1 MDLADRRHIAFDL
14 VRAGLGV
21 PILQFNDVKMNIG
34 SVLGDIVAP
43 IAERAEEIFEPMQP
57 IFDLLEEPIPGVSDL
72 SEKIGGDQVNL
83 LFMSKAL
90 SALPNPPT
98 ELLNVINSVDR
109 LRDMAE
115 LAQHLASFGNT
126 WVTIGSFNISGSGG
140 NPLLS
145 EAAAARGI
153 CISTNGRPWSSTATV
168 SISPG

>member
-1 MDLADRRHIAFDL
+1 
-14 VRAGLGV
+14 
-21 PILQFNDVKMNIG
+21 
-34 SVLGDIVAP
+34 
-43 IAERAEEIFEPMQP
+43 MQP

-98 ELLNVINSVDR
+98 ELLNVINSVNQSSQIWPNWPSIWPASETR
-109 LRDMAE
+109 GSQ
-115 LAQHLASFGNT
+115 LAALTS
-126 WVTIGSFNISGSGG
+126 VV
-140 NPLLS
+140 P
-145 EAAAARGI
+145 EAIRCCPRRRRHWGI